1 MVMERLKQN
10 SSHRNEIFV
19 EYDTKNKEIKIQNKE
34 IRTKLKLNKL
44 QEDLQDKGIKL
55 YGHIKR
61 MEIERLPR
69 NRPARTIYFK

>member
-1 MVMERLKQN
+1 MIQ
-10 SSHRNEIFV
+10 
-19 EYDTKNKEIKIQNKE
+19 KNKEIKIQNKE

-61 MEIERLPR
+61 KELARLLKWAWR
-69 NRPARTIYFK
+69 RK